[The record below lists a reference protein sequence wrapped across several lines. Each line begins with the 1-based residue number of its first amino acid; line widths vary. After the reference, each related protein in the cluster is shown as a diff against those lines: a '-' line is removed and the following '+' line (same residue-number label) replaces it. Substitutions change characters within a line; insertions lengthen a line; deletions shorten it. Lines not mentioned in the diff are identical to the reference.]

1 MNEGGESALDRGDLS
16 VDLGVASIE
25 SVIFSASLYGRLEIC
40 RKHCAFLRIKQPLAW
55 PWEMAKNDRI

>member
-25 SVIFSASLYGRLEIC
+25 SVIFSASLRTT
-40 RKHCAFLRIKQPLAW
+40 RDMPQTLRISTDQTTPS
-55 PWEMAKNDRI
+55 MAVGDG